1 MELATP
7 AETPTPVAPAQ
18 RATRA
23 PAKKI
28 AKKAAPKAVALKKPA
43 TAPAAAAPAP
53 TAPSAPPS
61 APAPAPAPAEPPT
74 PAPRVEPSAP
84 LWPAIKANPGYAAE
98 LLALAAVEHIG
109 PQVRAHLTWLRDTY
123 PSAATGGLVRVA
135 ASRLVRQARTQGAV
149 AGLLGPLA
157 VLAETGALLWTQTRL
172 VLDIAA
178 AYGRDPAD
186 PERAVELLVL
196 LRVHPDLT
204 SAREAVTAAREA
216 VANGPGAGE
225 DRERSPQVT
234 LPLVRLAGRALVRM
248 TTARRAARL
257 VPGAGAAFTA
267 ILNGRA
273 TEQLAA
279 RATKFYRG

>member
-1 MELATP
+1 
-7 AETPTPVAPAQ
+7 V
-18 RATRA
+18 
-23 PAKKI
+23 
-28 AKKAAPKAVALKKPA
+28 
-43 TAPAAAAPAP
+43 
-53 TAPSAPPS
+53 
-61 APAPAPAPAEPPT
+61 EPPT
-74 PAPRVEPSAP
+74 P
-84 LWPAIKANPGYAAE
+84 LWPIIKTNPGYATE

-109 PQVRAHLTWLRDTY
+109 PHVRTHLTWLRDTY
-123 PSAATGGLVRVA
+123 PTAATGGLVRIA
-135 ASRLVRQARTQGAV
+135 TSRLVRQARTQGAV

-178 AYGRDPAD
+178 AYGRDPAE

-204 SAREAVTAAREA
+204 AAQDAVTAAQDAAAAAHDVLTATRKA
-216 VANGPGAGE
+216 GANGSGAGE
-225 DRERSPQVT
+225 YGDRSPQVT
-234 LPLVRLAGRALVRM
+234 LPLVRLAGRAVMRM

-257 VPGAGAAFTA
+257 VPGAGAALTA
-267 ILNGRA
+267 ILDGRA

>member
-7 AETPTPVAPAQ
+7 AETPTPGAPAQ

-43 TAPAAAAPAP
+43 TAPAAAAAAAAP
-53 TAPSAPPS
+53 TAPS
-61 APAPAPAPAEPPT
+61 APAPAPAEPPT
-74 PAPRVEPSAP
+74 PAPRVETPAP

-98 LLALAAVEHIG
+98 LLALATVEHIG

-216 VANGPGAGE
+216 AANGPGAGE

-248 TTARRAARL
+248 TTARRAARF